1 MTIARRTSIA
11 IVGGGIGGL
20 TVAASLL
27 RAGFD
32 VHVYEQ
38 ASALGEVGAGINIG
52 PNASRVLHRLG
63 IAEALGRTCVK
74 LCLTSGAGMMDVF
87 CSAPRWGKRSR
98 PLSAHRSILFIV
110 AFCTRISGCDPS
122 RPLSPNGC
130 SPTLAPKMAL
140 FTSASVAVDV
150 LPSRFHTI
158 LIVSGQ
164 MQFVF
169 FVGVVVRRKCIGHRH
184 T

>member
-1 MTIARRTSIA
+1 MAALLWLRRCCALDLTCTSMSKRVRSARSVPASTLVLTRRA
-11 IVGGGIGGL
+11 FCIGWG
-20 TVAASLL
+20 V
-27 RAGFD
+27 
-32 VHVYEQ
+32 
-38 ASALGEVGAGINIG
+38 
-52 PNASRVLHRLG
+52 
-63 IAEALGRTCVK
+63 AEALGRTCVK
-74 LCLTSGAGMMDVF
+74 PVTFDQRRGMMPNF
-87 CSAPRWGKRSR
+87 APLPAGGSGQTAFGA
-98 PLSAHRSILFIV
+98 PFYTFHRGDLHRALADAI
-110 AFCTRISGCDPS
+110 PS